1 MGFTVNYTDCNRI
14 LVDELQRS
22 YGRKEMIMSESNLI
36 TENRN
41 YWSKRAATY
50 SLDIREE
57 ELGGALHHIWFET
70 IDTIIGSYFC
80 EKPRESISVLD
91 IGTGPGF
98 FSIILAEAGYK
109 VAAIDLSPSML
120 DEAKKNSGILASKIA
135 FQEMNAEELR
145 FNDASFDVIVTRNL
159 TWNLPHPD
167 KAYTEWHRVLRPGG
181 SLLNFD
187 ANWYRYLY
195 NDEARILYDEDRKN
209 AKAAGISNDNPD
221 VDYSDMEQIA
231 LEIPLSR
238 IMRPDWDIAFL
249 SSLGFSVHADTDIWE
264 KLWSEEDKI
273 NFASTPM
280 FMVHAVK

>member
-14 LVDELQRS
+14 FVDELQRS

-50 SLDIREE
+50 SFDIREE

-70 IDTIIGSYFC
+70 IDTIIGSHFC

-195 NDEARILYDEDRKN
+195 NDEARTLYDEDRKN

>member
-1 MGFTVNYTDCNRI
+1 
-14 LVDELQRS
+14 
-22 YGRKEMIMSESNLI
+22 MIMSESNLI

-50 SLDIREE
+50 SFDIREE

-70 IDTIIGSYFC
+70 IDTIIGSHFC

-109 VAAIDLSPSML
+109 VTAIDLSPSML

>member
-1 MGFTVNYTDCNRI
+1 
-14 LVDELQRS
+14 
-22 YGRKEMIMSESNLI
+22 MIMSEKNLI
-36 TENRN
+36 AENRN

-57 ELGGALHHIWFET
+57 ELGGALHHIWLET
-70 IDTIIGSYFC
+70 IDTIISSHFC
-80 EKPRESISVLD
+80 EKPRGSISVLD

-98 FSIILAEAGYK
+98 FSVILAEAGYK
-109 VAAIDLSPSML
+109 VTAIDFSPSML
-120 DEAKKNSGILASKIA
+120 DEAKMNAGVLVNKIT
-135 FQEMNAEELR
+135 FHEMNAEELR
-145 FNDASFDVIVTRNL
+145 FNDASFDVIITRNL

-167 KAYTEWHRVLRPGG
+167 TAYTEWHRVLKPRGL
-181 SLLNFD
+181 LLNFD

-195 NDEARILYDEDRKN
+195 NDEARTLYDEDRKN

-238 IMRPDWDIAFL
+238 IMRPDWDIAVL
-249 SSLGFSVHADTDIWE
+249 SSLGFSVYADTDIWK

-280 FMVHAVK
+280 FMIHAVK